1 MFDRVGLF
9 DKNLLFGEDTDWYN
23 RANELN
29 VPILRVEAVTL
40 HVRRHDKN
48 MTHGKTLV
56 ELNMIR
62 VVKMS
67 IDRQRTAA
75 PPAA

>member
-1 MFDRVGLF
+1 
-9 DKNLLFGEDTDWYN
+9 
-23 RANELN
+23 
-29 VPILRVEAVTL
+29 
-40 HVRRHDKN
+40 